1 MCHTYKQCVVMS
13 LKESVGKTFR
23 TVSEMILD
31 RNILDDAEKDILA
44 HFSKNEIDALASKK
58 TFQIDIGKKVRI
70 IYFLEKFRVPELKP
84 FVADPFD
91 LYIVIL
97 SEKLTSFNHKGIA
110 ELESNA
116 NTKST
121 PLKIQMFELKEVMFN
136 ITKHVLVPKH
146 EVVDDEVAID
156 AIVKQYNVRSKHYF
170 PILLKTD
177 PIARYYGIKSG
188 SLVRVT
194 RVSPSSGEYVV
205 YRCCV

>member
-1 MCHTYKQCVVMS
+1 MS
-13 LKESVGKTFR
+13 LKDSVGKSFQ
-23 TVSEMILD
+23 TVTEMILD
-31 RNILDDAEKDILA
+31 RNILDEEERGILA

-84 FVADPFD
+84 FVVDPFD

-97 SEKLTSFNHKGIA
+97 SEKLTTFNNKGIA
-110 ELESNA
+110 ELESNTSA
-116 NTKST
+116 RAT

-136 ITKHVLVPKH
+136 ITKHELVPEH
-146 EVVDDEVAID
+146 EVIDDEDQID
-156 AIVKQYNVRSKHYF
+156 AIVKQYNVKSKHYF
-170 PILLKTD
+170 PILLKSD
-177 PIARYYGIKSG
+177 PVARYYGMKSG
-188 SLVRVT
+188 SLVKVT